1 MKSFKKIGS
10 QFINTL
16 LLGVYLFIALTHI
29 FFLPNL
35 NKEILKLSASSTTE
49 FIHKSHNQN
58 NGTSLLHR
66 GIRSVIDGKRKSL
79 VPKTTAC
86 IPLLAFIFSAV
97 TLLFLAKK
105 PELYSSPIYT
115 IHPDAYLKQRSL
127 RI

>member
-10 QFINTL
+10 RFINTL
-16 LLGVYLFIALTHI
+16 FLGVYLFIALTHI

-35 NKEILKLSASSTTE
+35 NKELLKLSASSTTE
-49 FIHKSHNQN
+49 FIHKSHNQS

-66 GIRSVIDGKRKSL
+66 GIRSVIESKRKTL
-79 VPKTTAC
+79 VPKTTGTVL
-86 IPLLAFIFSAV
+86 LLAFIFSAV

-105 PELYSSPIYT
+105 PEIYSSPAYT
-115 IHPDAYLKQRSL
+115 SHPDAYLKLRSL